1 MISFVR
7 ARLLVAVCMVTVGC
21 GGGSSGGTDGGGG
34 TGAAG
39 TGAAGTGAAGTGAA
53 GTGAAGTGAAGT
65 GAAGAGAAG
74 TGAAGTGAAGTGV
87 AGTGAAGAGSAG
99 SGSDGGAGTGAAG
112 TGSDGAAGTPA
123 TPDGSA
129 DAATSTCMVPD
140 AGGMC
145 NALVNNAPNIT
156 IGAGEG
162 EMPVGTGGTFV
173 DGTYFLTE
181 MKSYVGSPVPSGIP
195 FKQTFV
201 LSGCTGQLVEGS
213 NVFKTF
219 TYAPAGIVPNW
230 QLVCS
235 SKPNDANVPI
245 SSYTAT
251 PTSFSIYSSLWKFY
265 GTYTK
270 Q

>member
-21 GGGSSGGTDGGGG
+21 GGGSSGGNDG
-34 TGAAG
+34 
-39 TGAAGTGAAGTGAA
+39 
-53 GTGAAGTGAAGT
+53 
-65 GAAGAGAAG
+65 GAGAAG
-74 TGAAGTGAAGTGV
+74 TGAAGTGAAGTG
-87 AGTGAAGAGSAG
+87 S
-99 SGSDGGAGTGAAG
+99 AGTGAAG
-112 TGSDGAAGTPA
+112 TGAAGTGAAGVGSAGTGADGGSDVGAAGTGAAGSGSDAAADTMPPA
-123 TPDGSA
+123 DASA
-129 DAATSTCMVPD
+129 DTTSSTCVVPD

-156 IGAGEG
+156 IGAGDG

-181 MKSYVGSPVPSGIP
+181 MKSYTGSPVPSGIP

-201 LSGCTGQLVEGS
+201 LSGCTGQLVEGT

>member
-1 MISFVR
+1 MSSFVR
-7 ARLLVAVCMVTVGC
+7 ARWLVVVCVVTAGC
-21 GGGSSGGTDGGGG
+21 GGGSSGGTDGGAGVAG
-34 TGAAG
+34 TGAAGTGVAG

-53 GTGAAGTGAAGT
+53 GTG
-65 GAAGAGAAG
+65 
-74 TGAAGTGAAGTGV
+74 
-87 AGTGAAGAGSAG
+87 
-99 SGSDGGAGTGAAG
+99 SDGGSVDTA
-112 TGSDGAAGTPA
+112 S
-123 TPDGSA
+123 
-129 DAATSTCMVPD
+129 STCVVPD

-145 NALVNNAPNIT
+145 NALVNGASYVT

-181 MKSYVGSPVPSGIP
+181 MKAYAGSPVPSGIP

-201 LSGCTGQLVEGS
+201 LSGCKAQLVEGT
-213 NVFKTF
+213 NVYKTF
-219 TYAPAGIVPNW
+219 TYAPVGIVPNW
-230 QLVCS
+230 QMVCS

-265 GTYTK
+265 GTFTK